1 MSFILLNLSH
11 ATLLHCMHLE
21 NLSVEPCFFMC
32 DAIKAIQ
39 KTLHA
44 TPKKSF
50 FSCWMQHFCCMK
62 QIFFNVAPWS
72 HSCTISHSMTHF
84 CEAQLLLANH
94 KTCLKRFIL
103 ERMLDFKNIHKQFY
117 FKNNMVQ
124 GKMTDEEKQT
134 LISFSKQNPILWD
147 NADQN

>member
-1 MSFILLNLSH
+1 
-11 ATLLHCMHLE
+11 
-21 NLSVEPCFFMC
+21 
-32 DAIKAIQ
+32 
-39 KTLHA
+39 
-44 TPKKSF
+44 
-50 FSCWMQHFCCMK
+50 
-62 QIFFNVAPWS
+62 
-72 HSCTISHSMTHF
+72 MTHF
-84 CEAQLLLANH
+84 WEAQLLLANH

>member
-1 MSFILLNLSH
+1 MIFFQNLIPLGYILLSL
-11 ATLLHCMHLE
+11 ACILTLEISVYLCMFHKWYLPR
-21 NLSVEPCFFMC
+21 VR
-32 DAIKAIQ
+32 
-39 KTLHA
+39 
-44 TPKKSF
+44 
-50 FSCWMQHFCCMK
+50 
-62 QIFFNVAPWS
+62 FNVAPWS